1 MSREI
6 RERRLKAQENWPEL
20 RQFLECYLH
29 EDWNHFDASPE
40 AAIDRAIG
48 DHALDVRQAIVRQ
61 WRDWNAVEA
70 SQHDPRLA
78 LNDGL
83 GVNILFESPKAGRHV
98 MNIVYY
104 KLQIGRADC
113 RERGCKYV

>member
-78 LNDGL
+78 INDGL
-83 GVNILFESPKAGRHV
+83 RSEERRVGKECVSTCRSRWSPSH
-98 MNIVYY
+98 
-104 KLQIGRADC
+104 
-113 RERGCKYV
+113 